1 MRKTKSISDT
11 KKIKKTVK
19 KPHPSKKKT
28 EVKPK
33 QPLPPVHPWRVCPYG
48 EHWVRTHPLHVPPSK
63 THPEGSVTTRH
74 EHCARNPSGRDQL
87 YPEEIQE
94 IANQNFVNLKNKPCP
109 LPSKFGAQGS
119 KYDNFIAGWVQYW
132 NDVLKPDEQL
142 DPNLVKALIAS
153 ESSFNPNK
161 LAKPKDS
168 DSARGLMQIT
178 NDTRKLLG
186 GDHGDLKDHLITV
199 TKAELND
206 PNVNI
211 CAGVRWLFEKR
222 RLASSHLKRMAS
234 WVETVW
240 EYKDVKGAKTKKDA
254 KKIKNIFNGFYEE
267 FRKCGKT

>member
-1 MRKTKSISDT
+1 MRK
-11 KKIKKTVK
+11 K
-19 KPHPSKKKT
+19 KPKAEPQQLKNAVRKAHPSKKKARL
-28 EVKPK
+28 KK

-74 EHCARNPSGRDQL
+74 EHCARNPSGKDQL

-94 IANQNFVNLKNKPCP
+94 VANQNFSGLKNKPCP

-119 KYDNFIAGWVQYW
+119 KYDSFIAGWVQYW
-132 NDVLKPDEQL
+132 NDVLKPDEPL

-153 ESSFNPNK
+153 ESGFDPNI
-161 LAKPKDS
+161 LANKKNS
-168 DSARGLMQIT
+168 NSARGLMQIT
-178 NDTRKLLG
+178 NKTRKLLDG
-186 GDHGDLKDHLITV
+186 FHGDLKDHLITV

-222 RLASSHLKRMAS
+222 RQVSAHFKRPAT

-240 EYKDVKGAKTKKDA
+240 EYKGVKLAKTKKQA
-254 KKIKNIFNGFYEE
+254 ENMKKIFNDFYEE
-267 FRKCGKT
+267 FQKCGKS